1 MKKIYRHIVFWLME
15 TSFYRNLLKNIIP
28 YIRFSTYYT
37 KLRGSVYHRLY
48 KKLEP
53 GDVLLS
59 LDRKKLTTLLI
70 PGDFSHASL
79 CVDIAS
85 DWEVSEMTHNDYTK
99 STFFDI
105 CKESDRV
112 VIMRLINATPMTLV
126 DAVSRC
132 KGFEGATYDVRFDL
146 GIESLYCSELVYQS
160 FKDNV
165 LGASID
171 DLVGLGRPYISPTGL
186 YRAKNLI
193 LIADSDDL

>member
-15 TSFYRNLLKNIIP
+15 TSFYRNVLKNIIP

-37 KLRGSVYHRLY
+37 KLRGRVYHRLY
-48 KKLEP
+48 EKLEP

-70 PGDFSHASL
+70 PGDFSHAAM
-79 CVDIAS
+79 CVDVGS

-112 VIMRLINATPMTLV
+112 VIMRLINSTHMETI
-126 DAVSRC
+126 DAIKRC
-132 KGFEGATYDVRFDL
+132 KSFEGATYDVQFDL

-171 DLVGLGRPYISPTGL
+171 DLVGLGRPYISPTGI